1 MSVVTD
7 IILISSVDDNQAQD
21 IAKRFQ
27 LAQIDQHT
35 AGGKAMQADVYGA
48 AYNHY
53 NDGPLLEAFNAA
65 EFDFPTLLMIQH
77 EWDELFTTHRGKT
90 RPDKT
95 IGTTI
100 YPPATSIH
108 WYDGDMLTGNKLMA
122 DLDEEQ
128 CCGCGE
134 HVLCVA
140 LRDKINPD
148 ECWCY
153 HLCPSCLR
161 AMANRIEEI
170 VKC

>member
-7 IILISSVDDNQAQD
+7 ILLISSVGDLQA
-21 IAKRFQ
+21 IE
-27 LAQIDQHT
+27 LARSFRLDQID
-35 AGGKAMQADVYGA
+35 
-48 AYNHY
+48 
-53 NDGPLLEAFNAA
+53 
-65 EFDFPTLLMIQH
+65 
-77 EWDELFTTHRGKT
+77 TTV
-90 RPDKT
+90 
-95 IGTTI
+95 

-108 WYDGDMLTGNKLMA
+108 WYDGDKLTGNKLMA
-122 DLDEEQ
+122 DLDKEQ

-161 AMANRIEEI
+161 AMANKLDEAELIPGKRKYSLIDGAMMEDEQGEWTRNEDETQG
-170 VKC
+170 